1 MPAYSDAGPLNGK
14 VPPIVIDRSDT
25 PGVPDELA
33 AAVVRLKVSP
43 ISAKAKVRK
52 SFLAFMTPP

>member
-52 SFLAFMTPP
+52 SLGRG